1 MIKNEKSLID
11 RAKNYAV
18 KNNITVNDVL
28 QNFMFERV
36 LERISNSNYKNNFVF
51 KGGVILSSIIGLSNR
66 TTLDID
72 TSLKGLNVS
81 DDDLTNIINEILHID
96 LNDNVN
102 FNIYNYKHIALEQN
116 SNGIEYK
123 ITGQFGKITIN
134 FLLDIVQDNNITP
147 REIEY
152 KYKEILEDKSIDI
165 LTYSVES
172 MLSEKFYAIIK
183 NGARSS
189 RMKDYYDIYIM
200 SKMKISKENLKIAIK
215 NAFDK
220 RNTKADIIEVQIEKI
235 KNSKE
240 LSERWQNYRNSKS
253 FARNIKF
260 EDTLKALE
268 KIKNIYNLQ

>member
-96 LNDNVN
+96 LDDNVN

-116 SNGIEYK
+116 SNSIEYK

-260 EDTLKALE
+260 EDTIKALE
-268 KIKNIYNLQ
+268 KIKNIYNS

>member
-18 KNNITVNDVL
+18 KNDITVNDVL

-134 FLLDIVQDNNITP
+134 FLLDIVQDNNITS

-253 FARNIKF
+253 YARNIKF

-268 KIKNIYNLQ
+268 KIKNIYNS

>member
-18 KNNITVNDVL
+18 KNDITVNDVL

-253 FARNIKF
+253 YARNIKF

-268 KIKNIYNLQ
+268 EIKNIYNS

>member
-18 KNNITVNDVL
+18 KNDITVNDVL

-102 FNIYNYKHIALEQN
+102 FNIYNYKHNALEQN

-268 KIKNIYNLQ
+268 KIKNIYNS

>member
-18 KNNITVNDVL
+18 KNDITVNDVL

-36 LERISNSNYKNNFVF
+36 LERISNSNYKNNFIF

-268 KIKNIYNLQ
+268 KIKNIYNS

>member
-18 KNNITVNDVL
+18 KNDITVNDVL

-152 KYKEILEDKSIDI
+152 KYKEILENKSIDI

-253 FARNIKF
+253 YARNIKF

-268 KIKNIYNLQ
+268 KIKNIYNS

>member
-18 KNNITVNDVL
+18 KNDITVNDVL

-96 LNDNVN
+96 LDDNVN

-268 KIKNIYNLQ
+268 KIKNIYNS

>member
-1 MIKNEKSLID
+1 M
-11 RAKNYAV
+11 
-18 KNNITVNDVL
+18 
-28 QNFMFERV
+28 
-36 LERISNSNYKNNFVF
+36 
-51 KGGVILSSIIGLSNR
+51 SSIIGLSNR

-268 KIKNIYNLQ
+268 KIKNIYNS

>member
-36 LERISNSNYKNNFVF
+36 LERISNSNYKNNFIF

-268 KIKNIYNLQ
+268 KIKNIYNS

>member
-18 KNNITVNDVL
+18 KNDITVNDVL

-268 KIKNIYNLQ
+268 KFKNIYNS

>member
-18 KNNITVNDVL
+18 KNDITVNDVL

-81 DDDLTNIINEILHID
+81 DDDRTNIINEILHID

-102 FNIYNYKHIALEQN
+102 LNIYNYKHIALEQN

-253 FARNIKF
+253 YARNIKF

-268 KIKNIYNLQ
+268 KIKNIYNS

>member
-18 KNNITVNDVL
+18 ENNITVNDVL

-253 FARNIKF
+253 YARNIKF

-268 KIKNIYNLQ
+268 KIKNIYNS

>member
-253 FARNIKF
+253 YARNIKF

-268 KIKNIYNLQ
+268 KIKNIYNS

>member
-18 KNNITVNDVL
+18 KNDITVNDVL

-36 LERISNSNYKNNFVF
+36 LERISNSNYKNNFIF

-253 FARNIKF
+253 YARNIKF

-268 KIKNIYNLQ
+268 KIKNIYNS

>member
-18 KNNITVNDVL
+18 KNDITVNDVL

-253 FARNIKF
+253 YARNIKF

-268 KIKNIYNLQ
+268 KIKNIYNS

>member
-18 KNNITVNDVL
+18 KNDITVNDVL

-220 RNTKADIIEVQIEKI
+220 RNTKADIIEVRIEKI

-268 KIKNIYNLQ
+268 KIKNIYNS

>member
-18 KNNITVNDVL
+18 KNDITVNDVL

-215 NAFDK
+215 

>member
-18 KNNITVNDVL
+18 KNDITVNDVL

-102 FNIYNYKHIALEQN
+102 FNICNYKHITLEQN

-253 FARNIKF
+253 YARNIKF

-268 KIKNIYNLQ
+268 KIKNIYNS

>member
-18 KNNITVNDVL
+18 KNDITVNDVL
-28 QNFMFERV
+28 QNLMFERV

-253 FARNIKF
+253 YARNIKF

-268 KIKNIYNLQ
+268 KIKNIYNS

>member
-18 KNNITVNDVL
+18 KNDITVNDVL

-200 SKMKISKENLKIAIK
+200 SKMKISRENLKIAIK

-253 FARNIKF
+253 YARNIKF

-268 KIKNIYNLQ
+268 KIKNIYNS

>member
-18 KNNITVNDVL
+18 KNDITVNDVL

-183 NGARSS
+183 NDARSS

-253 FARNIKF
+253 YARNIKF

-268 KIKNIYNLQ
+268 KIKNIYNS

>member
-18 KNNITVNDVL
+18 KNDITVNDVL

>member
-18 KNNITVNDVL
+18 KNDITVNDVL

-189 RMKDYYDIYIM
+189 RMKDYYDIYVM

-253 FARNIKF
+253 YARNIKF

-268 KIKNIYNLQ
+268 KIKNIYNS

>member
-268 KIKNIYNLQ
+268 KIKNIYNS

>member
-18 KNNITVNDVL
+18 KNDITVNDVL

-102 FNIYNYKHIALEQN
+102 FNIYNYNHIALEQN

-253 FARNIKF
+253 YARNIKF

-268 KIKNIYNLQ
+268 KIKNIYNS

>member
-18 KNNITVNDVL
+18 KNDITVNDVL

-268 KIKNIYNLQ
+268 KIKNIYNS

>member
-18 KNNITVNDVL
+18 KNDITVNDVL
-28 QNFMFERV
+28 QNYMFERV

-253 FARNIKF
+253 YARNIKF

-268 KIKNIYNLQ
+268 KIKNIYNS

>member
-260 EDTLKALE
+260 EDTIKALE
-268 KIKNIYNLQ
+268 KIKNIYNS

>member
-18 KNNITVNDVL
+18 KNDITVNDVL

-72 TSLKGLNVS
+72 TSLKGLSVS

-253 FARNIKF
+253 YARNIKF

-268 KIKNIYNLQ
+268 KIKNIYNS

>member
-18 KNNITVNDVL
+18 KNDITVNDVL

-81 DDDLTNIINEILHID
+81 DDGLTNIINEILHID

-253 FARNIKF
+253 YARNIKF

-268 KIKNIYNLQ
+268 KIKNIYNS

>member
-18 KNNITVNDVL
+18 KNDITVNDVL

-102 FNIYNYKHIALEQN
+102 LNIYNYKHIALEQN

-240 LSERWQNYRNSKS
+240 LSERWRNYRNSKS
-253 FARNIKF
+253 YARNIKF

-268 KIKNIYNLQ
+268 KIKNIYNS

>member
-18 KNNITVNDVL
+18 KNDITVNDVL

-172 MLSEKFYAIIK
+172 MLSEKFYA
-183 NGARSS
+183 
-189 RMKDYYDIYIM
+189 DIYIM

-253 FARNIKF
+253 YARNIKF

-268 KIKNIYNLQ
+268 KIKNIYNS